1 MKVLSIYQLEAGK
14 YKETDA
20 SLAFGTFPVK
30 EIPSFIKKNI
40 TASPRELR
48 QSFRAWVKQYLTE
61 SLH

>member
-1 MKVLSIYQLEAGK
+1 MGEEGEIRELRHNVNWE
-14 YKETDA
+14 E
-20 SLAFGTFPVK
+20 FGTFPLK